1 MKPFSF
7 VHVADVHLGYAQYN
21 LETRREDFNATFQ
34 EVVDKTIEL
43 KPDFMLIAGDLF
55 QHARPSNSTLENAI
69 TNFRKL
75 RDAGIPVLTVD
86 GGHDSAPN
94 MITGTILNPLDSA
107 DLIHYL
113 PRHEGA
119 CWQNESYYVYGV
131 PNFRTKRRTE
141 EQLPAFLEQ
150 NKPTP
155 NPSLFNIFLFH
166 MAVDIPGVS
175 PPQIEAEARPELF
188 PDDFNYYAGG
198 HVHVPSTRPF
208 KKGLLAYSGCTET
221 VSYEDA
227 KIEKGFY
234 YVEVNEKGVPKLNR
248 IKLETPRRFIILDHD
263 YTSSTPTEITE
274 KAVQLV
280 KEADEAGAIIVP
292 VLRGVL
298 PSEAGSAEVDI
309 TKIREAAKKA
319 LLVRPLLRLTE
330 TEVSEEMIRSIFE
343 GELKDLKTKAF
354 EYFFEIFLDRYAR
367 EEAERVARLA
377 VNLIEPLVRKEETMV
392 KEALEEFSVEN

>member
-1 MKPFSF
+1 MKPFRF

-21 LETRREDFNATFQ
+21 LEVRREDFNTAFQ
-34 EVVDKTIEL
+34 EVVNKTIEL

-69 TNFRKL
+69 TNFRRL

-86 GGHDSAPN
+86 GSHDSAPN
-94 MITGTILNPLDSA
+94 LITGTILNPLDSA
-107 DLIHYL
+107 GLIHYL

-119 CWQNESYYVYGV
+119 CWQNESCYVYGV
-131 PNFRTKRRTE
+131 PNFRTRRRTE

-150 NKPTP
+150 NKPMP
-155 NPSLFNIFLFH
+155 NPSLFNVFLFH

-175 PPQIEAEARPELF
+175 SPQIEAEARSELF
-188 PDDFNYYAGG
+188 PDGFNYYAGG
-198 HVHVPSTRPF
+198 HVHVPSQRPF
-208 KKGLLAYSGCTET
+208 KNGLLVYSGCTET

-234 YVEVNEKGVPKLNR
+234 YVEVNEKGVPELNR
-248 IKLETPRRFIILDHD
+248 IKLEAPRRFIILDYD
-263 YTSSTPTEITE
+263 YSGLTPSEITE

-280 KEADEAGAIIVP
+280 READEAGVIIVP
-292 VLRGVL
+292 VLKGAL
-298 PSEAGSAEVDI
+298 PSEAGSAEVNL
-309 TKIREAAKKA
+309 TKIREAAEKA

-330 TEVSEEMIRSIFE
+330 KEVSEEVIRSIFE

-354 EYFFEIFLDRYAR
+354 EYFLEVFIDRYAR
-367 EEAERVARLA
+367 EEAEKVARLA
-377 VNLIEPLVRKEETMV
+377 VNLIEPLVRKEETLV
-392 KEALEEFSVEN
+392 KKALEEFSVEN